1 MHDRE
6 LTAPIT
12 PSASSVPNCQV
23 LPNYLPVAA
32 RRMTCPARKDEADW
46 LAELMGDVGNA
57 FRTDIEVGGDNGLA
71 KAPVT
76 AQDFHVRW
84 RQSEGGKTID
94 QARHSNCNWL

>member
-1 MHDRE
+1 
-6 LTAPIT
+6 
-12 PSASSVPNCQV
+12 
-23 LPNYLPVAA
+23 
-32 RRMTCPARKDEADW
+32 MTCPARKDEADW

-76 AQDFHVRW
+76 AQDFHVSW

-94 QARHSNCNWL
+94 QARHPNCNWL